1 MAEVEELKSELLAA
15 VAGAADSA
23 ALEAVRVAALGKQGR
38 VTALL
43 KTLGGMGPDER
54 AVAGPAF
61 NGLREAVQA
70 ALAERKA
77 ALSAAELD
85 ARLTAERQD
94 MSLPVRAAPV
104 GTVHPVSQVMDE
116 LAEIFADLGFSV
128 ATGPEIEDDW
138 HNFTAL
144 NIPENHPARAG
155 SGRCVRTRALPP
167 ATRSPAQPCA
177 RQSPRTPPRAGR

>member
-1 MAEVEELKSELLAA
+1 VAEVEELKSELLAA

-94 MSLPVRAAPV
+94 MSLPLCR
-104 GTVHPVSQVMDE
+104 
-116 LAEIFADLGFSV
+116 
-128 ATGPEIEDDW
+128 
-138 HNFTAL
+138 
-144 NIPENHPARAG
+144 
-155 SGRCVRTRALPP
+155 
-167 ATRSPAQPCA
+167 
-177 RQSPRTPPRAGR
+177 